1 VIGWGLAKCLQRH
14 YAATVLFSGSIINLT
29 ACAVPSPTSA
39 PARVERIEAAPAV
52 RDERLARRPPR
63 DATTIQTTI
72 LPSGLLLLV
81 DQDPYATRAGV
92 VSVVLGGSSAD
103 PSGRDGLA
111 HLVEHLTFR
120 AVDRRRDERRE
131 RGRQRGGQSSRRERL
146 IQLAAVETNGLT
158 SPDTLTFY
166 EFGPTEAVLDLIDLE
181 AQRLVD
187 PLAGV
192 DDTASAIEQRVIASE
207 FQLRNDPRAGLWA
220 AAHLMPLVFPP
231 PHPYARPPDV
241 SVETRD
247 SLTIESARAYANATF
262 RPDRMTLLVTAPTGT
277 VDLDSVIKRLPSSL
291 VGDAARPVARY
302 HLQSVDTAPPPH
314 GYELKQVSSPLRA
327 PQLWLAWVL
336 PGSYGPQGPME
347 TALTRW
353 VQEDLDN
360 DELRKSDPHIR
371 QATATLIPGRAG
383 SVLAVRVLLAD
394 GADTRRVAEIV
405 TAVVSSLWTRE
416 AEERHRLER
425 FKATIETQFALG
437 EPPQIARVLEQ
448 AQQATLAAAPVRP
461 EEFVQAIQRVSS
473 AELSTLAQRLL
484 TRERRQAVAF
494 TPADVGTKTSA
505 HSSQSI
511 ANHPAN
517 LFRDAVGWEHEP
529 RRQGSPV
536 GSLAMKRLASGLT
549 LIVARRRAP
558 SVIAWLGFHGG
569 YADADPP
576 LLVEVAL
583 RARLDAVEA
592 PRDGALPGRAATLDA
607 SVETLEFSPA
617 DVARALP
624 ILFAKGSAPMQ
635 EWPAPE
641 KLDRLLA
648 SVDTELDPSSK
659 KADRDFGRA
668 LFGPH
673 PLANTIDMNDLPKVT
688 KASMDS
694 WIGRVHD
701 LRKAVLVVVG
711 DVDADQVAAYAAAL
725 TTKLSPTTIQNQA
738 AALSAPPLRPPGT
751 AHVTSV
757 LTPRR
762 GTMTD
767 VRLACFL
774 PPMQAETRAAYEML
788 RLAMQQRLTE
798 SLRYER
804 GETYDVNVRL
814 EWLRG
819 GVTYAELTTFVD
831 ASALTDVLGTLRAQ
845 WKRWGT
851 AGFTDG
857 EVAVARRLYEGTLSS
872 AYAYGHAVA
881 FHLFNDWNA
890 DPSAAGQDTFLGDPS
905 AVSRARLGDL
915 FATCRANA
923 VLGVTGDEN
932 VISPAVD
939 HSWPE
944 VQ

>member
-1 VIGWGLAKCLQRH
+1 VSGSGLAKRLPRNH
-14 YAATVLFSGSIINLT
+14 AAAVVLTGSVINLT
-29 ACAVPSPTSA
+29 SCAVPSPTPN
-39 PARVERIEAAPAV
+39 PARVERIEEAPAV
-52 RDERLARRPPR
+52 RHQGLAGRPLR
-63 DATTIQTTI
+63 ATTTMQTMT
-72 LPSGLLLLV
+72 LPSGLLLLL
-81 DQDPYATRAGV
+81 DQDPYAAKAGV

-103 PSGRDGLA
+103 PSGMEGLA

-120 AVDRRRDERRE
+120 AVDQRPDETRE
-131 RGRQRGGQSSRRERL
+131 RGRQRGDQPSRRERL
-146 IQLAAVETNGLT
+146 IQLAAVEANGLT

-166 EFGPTEAVLDLIDLE
+166 EFGPTEGVLDLIDLE

-192 DDTASAIEQRVIASE
+192 DDTATALEQRVIAGE

-220 AAHLMPLVFPP
+220 MTHLMPLVFPS
-231 PHPYARPPDV
+231 PHPYARSPDDPV
-241 SVETRD
+241 RRREG
-247 SLTIESARAYANATF
+247 LTIASARAYANATF
-262 RPDRMTLLVTAPTGT
+262 RPDRMTLLVTAPTGA
-277 VDLDSVIKRLPSSL
+277 VDLDSVIKRLPPSL
-291 VGDAARPVARY
+291 VGDAAHPVTRY
-302 HLQSVDTAPPPH
+302 HLPSVDTAPAPRA
-314 GYELKQVSSPLRA
+314 YELKQVSSPLRA
-327 PQLWLAWVL
+327 SQLWLAWVL
-336 PGSYGPQGPME
+336 PSSYGPQGPIE

-371 QATATLIPGRAG
+371 QAAATLIPGRAG
-383 SVLAVRVLLAD
+383 SLLAVRVLLAD
-394 GADTRRVAEIV
+394 GADTSRVAEIV
-405 TAVVSSLWTRE
+405 TAAVSSLWTRE
-416 AEERHRLER
+416 EEERHRLER
-425 FKATIETQFALG
+425 FKATIETQFVLG

-448 AQQATLAAAPVRP
+448 AQQATLAPAPVLP
-461 EEFVQAIQRVSS
+461 EESVQAIQRVSS
-473 AELSTLAQRLL
+473 AELSNMARRLL
-484 TRERRQAVAF
+484 ARERRQAVVF
-494 TPADVGTKTSA
+494 TPADVDAKTVA
-505 HSSQSI
+505 HSSQPV
-511 ANHPAN
+511 ADHPGN
-517 LFRDAVGWEHEP
+517 LFRDAVAWRHEP

-536 GSLAMKRLASGLT
+536 SSLAMKRLASGLT

-583 RARLDAVEA
+583 RARLEAVEA
-592 PRDGALPGRAATLDA
+592 PRDGALPGRTATLDA

-617 DVARALP
+617 EVARALP

-641 KLDRLLA
+641 KLDRLLT

-668 LFGPH
+668 LFGSH
-673 PLANTIDMNDLPKVT
+673 PLANTIDRNDLPKVT
-688 KASMDS
+688 KAAMDS
-694 WIGRVHD
+694 WMGRVHD
-701 LRKAVLVVVG
+701 LRNAVLVVVG
-711 DVDADQVAAYAAAL
+711 DVDADQIAAYAAAL
-725 TTKLSPTTIQNQA
+725 TTNLSPTAIQNQVPA
-738 AALSAPPLRPPGT
+738 PSAPPVRSPGSVR
-751 AHVTSV
+751 VTSV

-767 VRLACFL
+767 VRLACLL
-774 PPMQAETRAAYEML
+774 PPMRARTRVDYEML

-804 GETYDVNVRL
+804 GHTYDLNVRL

-819 GVTYAELTTFVD
+819 GVTYADLTTFVD
-831 ASALTDVLGTLRAQ
+831 ASALADVLSTLRAQ
-845 WKRWGT
+845 WKRWGNF
-851 AGFTDG
+851 GFTDG
-857 EVAVARRLYEGTLSS
+857 EVAVARRLYEGSLSS
-872 AYAYGHAVA
+872 AYSYGNAIA

-890 DPSAAGQDTFLGDPS
+890 DPAAAGQDTFLGEAS
-905 AVSRARLGDL
+905 AVGRARLGEL

-932 VISPAVD
+932 VIRPAVA
-939 HSWPE
+939 HAWPE